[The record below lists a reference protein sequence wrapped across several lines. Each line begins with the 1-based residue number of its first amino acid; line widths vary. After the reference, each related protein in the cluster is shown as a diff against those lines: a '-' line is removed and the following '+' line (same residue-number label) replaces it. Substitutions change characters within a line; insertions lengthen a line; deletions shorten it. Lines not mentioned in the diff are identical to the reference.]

1 MGWLLAFIFAG
12 LAGLL
17 GVLLFVQWED
27 KKRAVR
33 ELQASASRLQF
44 LEKQDADVTSLRAER
59 DALARALLALRAEV
73 GELSHVRTER
83 ERISAEARAY
93 VEKFN
98 AQVAE
103 AQSKQ
108 EDRQKRW
115 DEEAKASAARFADEV
130 AQTKAEER
138 ERHERAVEEA
148 RRLEAEITDLRREH
162 AALTDEANLRHMGFY
177 EPRYDYTTSLAYKA
191 ALDDNVAKQQA
202 ITKAKQAAVCMV
214 SLPSTVAGT
223 AARRQADKLL
233 SLMLRAFNG
242 DCDAAIA
249 RVRPNNFAA
258 IEARINRAFG
268 AVNKLGAPQSC
279 ALTAEFLRLKIDEL
293 VLTHEHALKVQAE
306 REEQRELRERMREE
320 AIVAKEQEKADRE
333 AAEAAEQERLIQE
346 ALDAAR
352 AEMEAAAGE
361 RQAEL
366 EAKMRE
372 LEQQVAEAHAKTERA
387 ISEAQRT
394 RVGHVYVI
402 SNVGA
407 FGENIYKIGMTR
419 RKDPEE
425 RVWELSGAAVP
436 FDFDIHALIHTEDAP
451 SLEAELHR
459 RFADRR
465 VNVVNERKE
474 FFHVSMDEIAS
485 VVRERCGDI
494 ELTLVAEAAEFFQSE
509 AYRRSKGLPLLSERL
524 MAAGLLENL

>member
-1 MGWLLAFIFAG
+1 
-12 LAGLL
+12 
-17 GVLLFVQWED
+17 
-27 KKRAVR
+27 
-33 ELQASASRLQF
+33 
-44 LEKQDADVTSLRAER
+44 
-59 DALARALLALRAEV
+59 
-73 GELSHVRTER
+73 
-83 ERISAEARAY
+83 
-93 VEKFN
+93 
-98 AQVAE
+98 
-103 AQSKQ
+103 
-108 EDRQKRW
+108 
-115 DEEAKASAARFADEV
+115 
-130 AQTKAEER
+130 
-138 ERHERAVEEA
+138 
-148 RRLEAEITDLRREH
+148 
-162 AALTDEANLRHMGFY
+162 
-177 EPRYDYTTSLAYKA
+177 
-191 ALDDNVAKQQA
+191 
-202 ITKAKQAAVCMV
+202 
-214 SLPSTVAGT
+214 
-223 AARRQADKLL
+223 
-233 SLMLRAFNG
+233 
-242 DCDAAIA
+242 
-249 RVRPNNFAA
+249 
-258 IEARINRAFG
+258 
-268 AVNKLGAPQSC
+268 
-279 ALTAEFLRLKIDEL
+279 
-293 VLTHEHALKVQAE
+293 
-306 REEQRELRERMREE
+306 MREE

>member
-1 MGWLLAFIFAG
+1 VF
-12 LAGLL
+12 
-17 GVLLFVQWED
+17 LFVQWEERRQAEA
-27 KKRAVR
+27 KLR
-33 ELQASASRLQF
+33 ASAERLQF
-44 LEKQDADVTSLRAER
+44 LEKQDIDLAALRSER
-59 DALARALLALRAEV
+59 DALARSLLTLREAA
-73 GELSHVRTER
+73 GELQHVREERARITTE
-83 ERISAEARAY
+83 AKAF

-98 AQVAE
+98 GQAAD
-103 AQSKQ
+103 AKAKM
-108 EDRQKRW
+108 EDRRKRH
-115 DEEAKASAARFADEV
+115 DDEAKQLQIEIAGLREERDRLADEV
-130 AQTKAEER
+130 
-138 ERHERAVEEA
+138 
-148 RRLEAEITDLRREH
+148 
-162 AALTDEANLRHMGFY
+162 NLRHMGFY
-177 EPRYDYTTSLAYKA
+177 EARYDFTTSLAYKA
-191 ALDDNVAKQQA
+191 ALDGNLAQQQA
-202 ITKAKQAAVCMV
+202 MIKAKQAAVCRADW
-214 SLPSTVAGT
+214 PSTVAG
-223 AARRQADKLL
+223 AAGRRQADKLL

-249 RVRPNNFAA
+249 RIRPNNFQS

-268 AVNKLGAPQSC
+268 AINKLGEPQAC
-279 ALTAEFLRLKIDEL
+279 AITEEFLRLKIDEL

-372 LEQQVAEAHAKTERA
+372 LEQQVADAHAKTERA

-402 SNVGA
+402 SNIGA

-419 RKDPEE
+419 RKDPED

-436 FDFDIHALIHTEDAP
+436 FDFDIHALIRTDDAP
-451 SLEAELHR
+451 ALEAELHR
-459 RFADRR
+459 RFSHRR

-474 FFHVSMDEIAS
+474 FFHVSMDEIAE

-509 AYRRSKGLPLLSERL
+509 AYRRSNGLPLLSKRQMVASL
-524 MAAGLLENL
+524 MEGP